1 MRKRREREEIGVE
14 VARIDFPEDLKFP
27 WRPGN

>member
-1 MRKRREREEIGVE
+1 MRRMRGREEIGVE
-14 VARIDFPEDLKFP
+14 VARVGFPEDLKFP